1 MATATDTTSQ
11 TTQTTTDTK
20 PATESELAKRIDAS
34 GILTRP
40 EPTQAANTGQQTP
53 AKQRTNVP
61 DDEIEDTTKTDDDG
75 TDAAGEE
82 EQTTDEAPPTDDGEG
97 AEDETEVQA
106 LKRELAEIKD
116 LLKQGKRKDAIATDD
131 PEGAAAPK
139 GKSDKGQKDAK
150 DRIATVK
157 AKIKAARGEWGELID
172 ALGLEELVDDLD
184 GERKGRAQEAQE
196 AQQRQMVAAADQIH
210 KAINNISRADPE
222 LTKVLGIGRH
232 ETLKPSF
239 LKTRSRIF
247 AAATRALEDSMEEVQ
262 SKQRKTPITE
272 SEALAIGI
280 KRVTGKDVGTPGQST
295 ADKQAKER
303 ARMARPA
310 SGGSTSRE
318 DDREET
324 PQKTEKRLASSI
336 DAFFRGGN

>member
-1 MATATDTTSQ
+1 MATATDTTS
-11 TTQTTTDTK
+11 QTTTDTK

-40 EPTQAANTGQQTP
+40 EPTQTAKTGQQEP

-61 DDEIEDTTKTDDDG
+61 DDEIEDTTQTDDDG
-75 TDAAGEE
+75 TDAAGDD

-139 GKSDKGQKDAK
+139 GESDKSQKDAK

-232 ETLKPSF
+232 ETLKPNF

-262 SKQRKTPITE
+262 SKQRKAPITE
-272 SEALAIGI
+272 GEALAIGI
-280 KRVTGKDVGTPGQST
+280 KRVTGKDVGTPGQSA

-324 PQKTEKRLASSI
+324 PAKTEKRLASSI
-336 DAFFRGGN
+336 DAFFRQGN